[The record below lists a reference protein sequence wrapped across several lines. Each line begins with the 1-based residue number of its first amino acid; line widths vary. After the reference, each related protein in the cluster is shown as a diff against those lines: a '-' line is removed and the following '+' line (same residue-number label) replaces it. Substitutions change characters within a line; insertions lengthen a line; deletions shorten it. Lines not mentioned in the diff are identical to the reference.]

1 MMEDNSMEFDMLED
15 ARRKLV
21 ETLTRDGRDP
31 LVAER
36 IALYVIQGLRET
48 PKLLDSL
55 SEFRSRTDAETMRCL
70 RAVMENVNA
79 LEKARDLFFGI
90 EEPKVH

>member
-1 MMEDNSMEFDMLED
+1 MLED

-21 ETLTRDGRDP
+21 ETLTRDGRDQIE
-31 LVAER
+31 AER
-36 IALYVIQGLRET
+36 IALYIMQGLRET

-55 SEFRSRTDAETMRCL
+55 SEFRPRTDAETLHYL
-70 RAVMENVNA
+70 RAVLENVAA
-79 LEKARDLFFGI
+79 LEKARNLFFGL